1 MATSLVKLMET
12 LQRARDGAPCSNR
25 EWETR
30 VIPETVKKYLKKYN
44 LQHTFNKEEPVN
56 QDLELADRFFEAALE
71 MAAEIGILMVDTES
85 VIRFSREEILE
96 AVDRAP
102 DHVTVGKDSD
112 RITIQARRPED
123 PVPPVFGGPLSI
135 QVSEELYVPITEGI
149 LRSPSI
155 KVQEGPSIDT
165 VFGLPVYSG
174 TPFET
179 AVALRENRLR
189 AEAQWRAGR
198 TGIPNMSIASSTTEY
213 GQLGG
218 FPGQTS
224 LENPSI
230 CLILHPA
237 ELKIHYA
244 SFHKAVVGMGY
255 GGYIY
260 SGSYAMIG
268 GYSGGA
274 EGATL
279 TAIATDLLQY
289 PIMQCHFSAGTIYD
303 IRFDSSCNRHSLWAM
318 SVSNQAISRNTHL
331 LFAKVINQTAGPGT
345 YEILWNCSAGLLCA
359 GVSGMTYTI
368 GPRSAGGRFKD
379 YLTPLEAW
387 FSGQVFEAS
396 AGVSLEK
403 ANEIVLYLLSKYEDR
418 MKEMPKGQSFPE
430 CFDIRTLEPSPEW
443 RNIYD
448 QVCDDLATRGLVLD
462 RK

>member
-1 MATSLVKLMET
+1 MATSLVRLMNI
-12 LQRARDGAPCSNR
+12 LQRAREGDPCSNE

-30 VIPETVKKYLKKYN
+30 VIPNTVKKYLKKYDLEN
-44 LQHTFNKEEPVN
+44 TYNEEEPVN
-56 QDLELADRFFEAALE
+56 QSPELADRFFEAALD
-71 MAAEIGILMVDTES
+71 MATEIGILLVDTES
-85 VIRFSREEILE
+85 VLRFSREEIME
-96 AVDRAP
+96 AVDLAP
-102 DHVTVGKDSD
+102 DQVAVGKDSD
-112 RITIQARRPED
+112 RITIRARRPED
-123 PVPPVFGGPLSI
+123 PVPPVFGAPLSI
-135 QVSEELYVPITEGI
+135 QVSEELYLPITEGI
-149 LRSPSI
+149 LKSPSI

-165 VFGLPVYSG
+165 LFGLPVYSG
-174 TPFET
+174 SPFET
-179 AVALRENRLR
+179 AAGLLENRLR
-189 AEAQWRAGR
+189 SEAQWRAGR
-198 TGIPNMSIASSTTEY
+198 PGIPNMSISSSTTEY

-218 FPGQTS
+218 FPGQTNS
-224 LENPSI
+224 ENPSI

-303 IRFDSSCNRHSLWAM
+303 VRFDSSCNRHSLWAM
-318 SVSNQAISRNTHL
+318 SVSNQAIARNTHI
-331 LFAKVINQTAGPGT
+331 LFFKVINQTAGPNT
-345 YEILWNCSAGLLCA
+345 YEILWNCAAGLICA
-359 GVSGMTYTI
+359 GVSGMTSTI
-368 GPRSAGGRFKD
+368 GPRSAGGRFKN

-387 FSGQVFEAS
+387 FCGQVFEAS
-396 AGVSLEK
+396 AGLSLEK

-430 CFDIRTLEPSPEW
+430 CYDIKTIEPSPEW
-443 RNIYD
+443 RKIYD
-448 QVCDDLATRGLVLD
+448 EVCDDLEYRGIALD